1 MPLYEYECDVC
12 GHRFE
17 LIQKFSDAPV
27 EKCPKCGGTVHK
39 LQSAPAFH
47 LKGTGW
53 YATDYAKKDQS
64 SGTSD
69 SDTRESKDAA
79 AETKDTAAKTDKT
92 EKSSATGEST
102 SATPSAATPSKEK
115 SGKDKSSKDK
125 STKDKSA

>member
-1 MPLYEYECDVC
+1 MPLYEWECDVC
-12 GHRFE
+12 SHRFE

-64 SGTSD
+64 EGAKSENGTTD
-69 SDTRESKDAA
+69 PKEAATGTKDAA
-79 AETKDTAAKTDKT
+79 AHTDKA
-92 EKSSATGEST
+92 EKASSTSEST
-102 SATPSAATPSKEK
+102 STTPAATTPSKEK
-115 SGKDKSSKDK
+115 
-125 STKDKSA
+125 TAKDKSAKDRSA